1 MRIIRES
8 LTAVAAL
15 LVLALI
21 GLAVAPHFLDW
32 NAHRDRLSAY
42 LSAKTGQ
49 PVRLG
54 GDIRLSLLP
63 TPELDADAVTVGSE
77 TRSLVSI
84 GRLTVSLSP
93 LALARG
99 VVQITSARADKVI
112 VRAEIADLV
121 ERQKSEPPP
130 RIGIDRLDLRG
141 LSVLQ
146 AGTEKALVSGLDVV
160 LEAPDLAGPFR
171 FEVMDRAA
179 GREVRGQVGKFEQ
192 GRARLRASLEDHR
205 LAARSSLEGWAGL
218 PGDATRPLF
227 DGSVQ
232 FSGNP
237 IMGEVADGTQIP
249 FDGQARLIVQAN
261 QAIADPVTM
270 TFGSADRAVAMNG
283 KAFLDLAAARPHLRV
298 EFAGRRLDLSRYLAE
313 GPDGVKERDRL
324 RRMAEALAGAN
335 SSGGIALPLD
345 LDLDIAIG
353 ALQGSG
359 VMLQDTRLAMA
370 RRTAGFSIRLAEARL
385 PGGTEL
391 EFRGTEKGTSLLDG
405 AFSLVAR
412 DLPALLQAIQVE
424 RPAGLPASASLHSTL
439 ISEGTGLRMPQL
451 RITSPSGDL
460 AGDLRLDMPVS
471 GGNPVPRLSFSLAAD
486 RFDARLL
493 ALGDPF
499 RAGGGTSDLAIDGRL
514 AIRELVY
521 DGRGIGGVRLAFN
534 REGARAR
541 VEELVLSG
549 RSGEE
554 LKLSGQFAE
563 GAVQATAKLDAE
575 RLGDL
580 AQIAQ
585 AIFPGALT
593 RGIIARA
600 ERLAPALAVANIR
613 IENKAGESIWDIQ
626 SEGRLGGTAITVK
639 THSELKGNDLQLNL
653 RAEAANPDGAR
664 LLSQIGGG
672 DTGGLSGAGRVQ
684 LLLEGN
690 PRRQMGTKLDVAL
703 AGLDLKAEGLV
714 DIFRTAPFD
723 GTFRLETVDIAP
735 LYRALGGGAPAVP
748 NGTPARIAGRYFAE
762 TRKLTLTAFD
772 ATFGPNRAAGEISFD
787 FARGGQVAGQL
798 QMGDLR
804 LETLLSPAF
813 LTAEMGAPPASGTA
827 RPLPRGV
834 RPFLAGDL
842 WIEAKSLRFGESI
855 VLDEPKFVLR
865 FAPDLASIEGLE
877 AEKGEGRLSST
888 VTLTRREDRLDAAG
902 RLAFSRLA
910 LPGTSGRLTGEF
922 PFTSQG
928 STISELLASFAGA
941 GRIKAEGFAVSA
953 AEAGAVARVLK
964 RPANELQ
971 PLDENRIGSLLEQE
985 MRNGTLAL
993 PALSMPITI
1002 IGGVARISAPAFETG
1017 GGTERAQVLPS
1028 LVIDLPRAQYEA
1040 RIGLRLANPPP
1051 QWRGALPETAL
1062 SWSGRVGLPPGEPR
1076 RVLSVSSL
1084 LNGLLAIHLQRDL
1097 ETIEGFEADN
1107 RERAFFLRRSR
1118 SEAQRDRAR
1127 DPLLPLILEN
1137 R

>member
-1 MRIIRES
+1 MRILRES
-8 LTAVAAL
+8 LTALAAL

-21 GLAVAPHFLDW
+21 GLAVAPHVLDW
-32 NAHRDRLSAY
+32 NVHRDRISAY
-42 LSAKTGQ
+42 LSEKTGQ
-49 PVRLG
+49 SVRLS

-63 TPELDADAVTVGSE
+63 TPELDADLVQLGPL
-77 TRSLVSI
+77 TRPLASI

-99 VVQITSARADKVI
+99 VVQVTSARADRVV
-112 VRAEIADLV
+112 VRAELADSFAA
-121 ERQKSEPPP
+121 RKPEPSR
-130 RIGIDRLDLRG
+130 RIGIDRLDLRS

-146 AGTEKALVSGLDVV
+146 AGSDRVLVSGLDLI

-171 FEVMDRAA
+171 FEVMDRSA
-179 GREVRGQVGKFEQ
+179 GREMRGQIGKFEQ
-192 GRARLRASLEDHR
+192 GRARLRASVEDHR
-205 LAARSSLEGWAGL
+205 LAARAGFEGWLGL
-218 PGDATRPLF
+218 PGEATRPLF

-237 IMGEVADGTQIP
+237 VFGEASDGAQVP
-249 FDGQARLIVQAN
+249 FEGQARLLVQAD
-261 QAIADPVTM
+261 QAIADPITLN
-270 TFGSADRAVAMNG
+270 FGAADRAVAMNG
-283 KAFLDLAAARPHLRV
+283 KAFLDLASARPHLRV
-298 EFAGRRLDLSRYLAE
+298 EFGGRRLDLSRYLAE
-313 GPDGVKERDRL
+313 GPDGAKERDRL
-324 RRMAEALAGAN
+324 GRIAEALSGLGPAGGA
-335 SSGGIALPLD
+335 SFPLD
-345 LDLDIAIG
+345 LDAEIAIG

-359 VMLQDTRLAMA
+359 VMLQDFRFALARKA
-370 RRTAGFSIRLAEARL
+370 SGFSIRAVEARL
-385 PGGTEL
+385 PGGAEL
-391 EFRGTEKGTSLLDG
+391 EFRGAEPGTALLDG
-405 AFSLVAR
+405 EFSLASR
-412 DLPALLQAIQVE
+412 DLPAFLQAIGVE
-424 RPAGLPASASLHSTL
+424 RPAGLPNSASLRTAV
-439 ISEGTGLRMPQL
+439 ISEGAGLRMPQF
-451 RITSPSGDL
+451 RIASPSGDL
-460 AGDLRLDMPVS
+460 AGELRLDIPVP
-471 GGNPVPRLSFSLAAD
+471 GGQRVPRLSFSLTAD

-499 RAGGGTSDLAIDGRL
+499 RAGGGSPDLAMDGRL

-521 DGRGIGGVRLAFN
+521 DGKGIGGVRLAFS
-534 REGARAR
+534 REGMRAR
-541 VEELVLSG
+541 LDELVLSG

-554 LKLSGQFAE
+554 LKLSGQFAD

-593 RGIIARA
+593 RGIAERA

-626 SEGRLGGTAITVK
+626 SEGRLGGTALSVK
-639 THSELKGNDLQLNL
+639 THSELKGNDLQLRL
-653 RAEAANPDGAR
+653 TAEATNTNSAR
-664 LLSQIGGG
+664 LLSQLGGG
-672 DTGGLSGAGRVQ
+672 ETGGLSGAGRVH

-690 PRRQMGTKLDVAL
+690 PRRRMDTKLDIAL

-714 DIFRTAPFD
+714 DIFRAAPFD

-735 LYRALGGGAPAVP
+735 LYRALGGGAPGVP

-772 ATFGPNRAAGEISFD
+772 ATIGPNKVAGEISFD

-798 QMGDLR
+798 QMGELR
-804 LETLLSPAF
+804 LETLLSPVF
-813 LTAEMGAPPASGTA
+813 LPAETNPTQGPAAA
-827 RPLPRGV
+827 RPLQRGV
-834 RPFLAGDL
+834 KPFLAGDL
-842 WIEAKSLRFGESI
+842 WIEAKALRWGEAI
-855 VLDEPKFVLR
+855 TLDEPKFVLR
-865 FAPDLASIEGLE
+865 FAPDLAAIEGLE
-877 AEKGEGRLSST
+877 AAKGEARVSST
-888 VTLTRREDRLDAAG
+888 ITLSRRDDRLDAAG

-910 LPGTSGRLTGEF
+910 LPGSTGRITGEF

-928 STISELLASFAGA
+928 RTLSELLASFAGA
-941 GRIKAEGFAVSA
+941 GRINAEGLTISA
-953 AEAGAVARVLK
+953 AEAGALARLLN
-964 RPANELQ
+964 RPVNDLQ

-985 MRNGTLAL
+985 MRNGALTL

-1002 IGGVARISAPAFETG
+1002 IGGVARVSAPAFEAG
-1017 GGTERAQVLPS
+1017 GGAERAQVQPS
-1028 LVIDLPRAQYEA
+1028 LVVDLPRAQYEA
-1040 RIGLRLANPPP
+1040 RLGLRLVNPPP

-1062 SWSGRVGLPPGEPR
+1062 SWSGRVGLPPGEAR
-1076 RVLSVSSL
+1076 RNLSVSSL

-1097 ETIEGFEADN
+1097 DTIEGFEADN

-1118 SEAQRDRAR
+1118 SEALRDRAR